1 MSVGDISSHLLADWI
16 PSLPPS
22 VSPSFIGWPP
32 FLIELGTLNGSD
44 VLVLRSDA
52 ARSERQWKG
61 FLSWMLGVAG
71 TRHVLA
77 SEDYRWIAPVSAFY
91 PGAVQVVDLSRWHN
105 SFPRSCVVA
114 ERRSG
119 SISRLFPDYLALRS
133 TASKTPSSSYQWAV
147 AEAKGTQ
154 ISLRKMSTCRPDW
167 YAQARNV
174 LVTVNG
180 TRLRIPRH
188 LVIATR
194 VNPNSTRERA
204 RRLQLRAWN
213 HKVEVNKTTLSP
225 EAAADIVTAHLFGL
239 FRGLHFR
246 ENAIA
251 MALSVQSRTAYRDQ
265 SLTDAMRDQMNR
277 AFDRA
282 DKELLSRA
290 EQGRIGLETEFGL
303 IKVELSEPL
312 ITLTTKL
319 RIAENPDFASTVLQE
334 ADTQLDRWQNERQ
347 SADDISGITV
357 LPFGMSVHLPDGFEP
372 RE

>member
-1 MSVGDISSHLLADWI
+1 MTVGDISSHLLADWI

-32 FLIELGTLNGSD
+32 FLIQLGTLNGND

-77 SEDYRWIAPVSAFY
+77 SDGYRWIAPVSAFY

-119 SISRLFPDYLALRS
+119 SISRLFPDYLALRP
-133 TASKTPSSSYQWAV
+133 TTSKTPSSPYQWAV

-154 ISLRKMSTCRPDW
+154 SCLRSMSTCRSDW

-180 TRLRIPRH
+180 ARVRIPRH
-188 LVIATR
+188 FVIATR

-213 HKVEVNKTTLSP
+213 HKVEVNKTTLSSD
-225 EAAADIVTAHLFGL
+225 AVADIVTAHLFGL
-239 FRGLHFR
+239 FRGLRFR

-251 MALSVQSRTAYRDQ
+251 MALSVQRRTAYREQ
-265 SLTDAMRDQMNR
+265 SLTNATKDHVNR
-277 AFDRA
+277 AFDGA
-282 DKELLSRA
+282 DKELLSRTQRGIA
-290 EQGRIGLETEFGL
+290 FETEFGPM
-303 IKVELSEPL
+303 KVELSEPL
-312 ITLTTKL
+312 ITLAMKL
-319 RIAENPDFASTVLQE
+319 RRAESPDAASTALQE
-334 ADTQLDRWQNERQ
+334 ADSQLDRWEAGQQ
-347 SADDISGITV
+347 SKDDMSGTTI
-357 LPFGMSVHLPDGFEP
+357 LPFGMWVHLPSGFEP
-372 RE
+372 RA